1 MARTPNTE
9 ITEKQKLI
17 LEFIEKY
24 YQEHSDPPTIRTIC
38 QEIGCNSLSSV
49 HFHMQQLSKFGFV
62 VQANDGS
69 KRWYPAS
76 ADIPTNTASKR
87 KISSHVSPEA
97 TITAKQKKVLDFIE
111 QYYLEHN
118 VPPTI
123 RTICDAFGFSSK
135 STASFYLNR
144 LSDLGYVKQSNDHA
158 KRWYPANAGA
168 PSVEAKV
175 PVINCE
181 IKKTIPRFVS
191 YSGIDNPNDY
201 FAYYVDSN
209 KLEAIHILK
218 GDIVIAKREKALK
231 SGEIVIAQQNDVPT
245 CWLYYKKHNG
255 EEFLRTDK
263 TNSDMEEFDE
273 YEILGV
279 AKTIIRNL

>member
-123 RTICDAFGFSSK
+123 RTITYEKMLASSK
-135 STASFYLNR
+135 YIFVHLYRLINGKYLKFTTYLILEIYNST
-144 LSDLGYVKQSNDHA
+144 
-158 KRWYPANAGA
+158 
-168 PSVEAKV
+168 
-175 PVINCE
+175 
-181 IKKTIPRFVS
+181 
-191 YSGIDNPNDY
+191 
-201 FAYYVDSN
+201 
-209 KLEAIHILK
+209 
-218 GDIVIAKREKALK
+218 
-231 SGEIVIAQQNDVPT
+231 
-245 CWLYYKKHNG
+245 
-255 EEFLRTDK
+255 
-263 TNSDMEEFDE
+263 
-273 YEILGV
+273 
-279 AKTIIRNL
+279 